1 MHVVDSVKIHFLNF
15 LFILF
20 LFSFFQNIIIVDMIL
35 DDYLTLSYFLNK
47 VKEQNHRKKTLFS
60 L

>member
-20 LFSFFQNIIIVDMIL
+20 LFSFFQNIIMVDMIL

-47 VKEQNHRKKTLFS
+47 VKE
-60 L
+60 